1 MVWLINITVERNLI
15 GANNMKKLLLLFFTL
30 LIYSNTYADWT
41 KVLPGNNAS
50 LYIDFDTLI
59 EKDGFIYWWYLD
71 SWGKGSEKTYAQGD
85 CNLKGFRVVKRIRY
99 SFPMGEGEGVE
110 SNINGAWEY
119 YQPNTGFEILL
130 NFICDMSRLSPE
142 EKNVRI
148 ESLTKRNEALERE
161 SKLNLTQSNIEE
173 LSPELKTIKSSYFEA
188 LQEKIKINWRHE
200 EAKDNWFCDVLINQA
215 NNGAVEAVKIL
226 NCRVSN
232 NEDSSIPKSKSQPFG
247 NSIRRAIFRS
257 SPLPLPSNESL
268 FDKEFI
274 IRFPQ
279 N

>member
-1 MVWLINITVERNLI
+1 MVWLINITAERNLI

-110 SNINGAWEY
+110 RNINGAWEY

-142 EKNVRI
+142 EKSVRI
-148 ESLTKRNEALERE
+148 ESLTKRNEALERQ

-173 LSPELKTIKSSYFEA
+173 LSPELKTIKSSYLEA
-188 LQEKIKINWRHE
+188 IQEKIKTNWKYE

-232 NEDSSIPKSKSQPFG
+232 KEDLSIPKSKSQPFG
-247 NSIRRAIFRS
+247 NSIRRAVFRS

>member
-99 SFPMGEGEGVE
+99 SFPMGEGEGVDR
-110 SNINGAWEY
+110 NINGVWEY
-119 YQPNTGFEILL
+119 YQPNTGFEVLL
-130 NFICDMSRLSPE
+130 NFICDMSRLNPE
-142 EKNVRI
+142 EKSVRI
-148 ESLTKRNEALERE
+148 DSLVQRNEALERK
-161 SKLNLTQSNIEE
+161 SNLSTVQSNIEE
-173 LSPELKTIKSSYFEA
+173 LSPELKALKSSYVEA
-188 LQEKIKINWRHE
+188 IQGKIKNNWKYE
-200 EAKDNWFCDVLINQA
+200 EAKDNWFCNVLINQA
-215 NNGAVEAVKIL
+215 NNGAIEGVKIL
-226 NCRVSN
+226 ECSSN
-232 NEDSSIPKSKSQPFG
+232 NDDFKLTRSQSQAFG
-247 NSIRRAIFRS
+247 SSIRRAIFRS
-257 SPLPLPSNESL
+257 SPLPLPSNETL
-268 FDKEFI
+268 FDKRLI
-274 IRFPQ
+274 IRITA

>member
-1 MVWLINITVERNLI
+1 MVWLINITAERNLI
-15 GANNMKKLLLLFFTL
+15 GANNMKKILLLFITL
-30 LIYSNTYADWT
+30 LIYSNAYADWT

-110 SNINGAWEY
+110 RNINGAWEY
-119 YQPNTGFEILL
+119 YQPNTGFEVLL
-130 NFICDMSRLSPE
+130 NFICDMSRLNPE

-148 ESLTKRNEALERE
+148 DSLVKRNEALERK
-161 SKLNLTQSNIEE
+161 SNLATVQSNIEE
-173 LSPELKTIKSSYFEA
+173 LSPELKALKSSYVEA
-188 LQEKIKINWRHE
+188 IQEKIKTNWKYE
-200 EAKDNWFCDVLINQA
+200 EAKDNWFCNVLINQA
-215 NNGAVEAVKIL
+215 NNGAIEAVKIL
-226 NCRVSN
+226 ECSSN
-232 NEDSSIPKSKSQPFG
+232 NDDFKLTRSQSQAFG

-257 SPLPLPSNESL
+257 SPLPLPSNETL
-268 FDKEFI
+268 FDKKLI
-274 IRFPQ
+274 IRITA

>member
-1 MVWLINITVERNLI
+1 
-15 GANNMKKLLLLFFTL
+15 MKKLLLLFLTL

-99 SFPMGEGEGVE
+99 SFPMGEGEGVDR
-110 SNINGAWEY
+110 NINGAWEY
-119 YQPNTGFEILL
+119 YQPNTGFEVLL
-130 NFICDMSRLSPE
+130 NFICDMSRLNPE
-142 EKNVRI
+142 EKSVRI
-148 ESLTKRNEALERE
+148 DSLVKRNEALERK
-161 SKLNLTQSNIEE
+161 SNLSEVKSNIEE
-173 LSPELKTIKSSYFEA
+173 LSPELKALKSSYVEA
-188 LQEKIKINWRHE
+188 IQEKIKTNWKYE
-200 EAKDNWFCDVLINQA
+200 EAKDNWFCNVLINQA
-215 NNGAVEAVKIL
+215 NNGAIEAVKIL
-226 NCRVSN
+226 ECSSN
-232 NEDSSIPKSKSQPFG
+232 NNDFKLTRSQSQAFG

-257 SPLPLPSNESL
+257 SPLPLPSNETL
-268 FDKEFI
+268 FDKKLI
-274 IRFPQ
+274 IRITA